1 MAESEPDPIKRLKKY
16 EGVVA
21 RAKEILE
28 KDNYFEEDVG
38 SFWGIMETRPYMRAR
53 QDMTLCL
60 IELGR
65 YSQAIIECE
74 DMLRLCENDNT
85 GVRYILMGLYCVL
98 EKFDEGEILYKKY
111 KDNAVHMLLPL
122 AVLYF

>member
-1 MAESEPDPIKRLKKY
+1 M
-16 EGVVA
+16 A

-28 KDNYFEEDVG
+28 EDNYFEEDVG
-38 SFWGIMETRPYMRAR
+38 SFWGIMETRPYMRER
-53 QDMTLCL
+53 QTMTLCL

-65 YSQAIIECE
+65 YSQA
-74 DMLRLCENDNT
+74 
-85 GVRYILMGLYCVL
+85 LYCVL

-122 AVLYF
+122 AVLYFKKGDYVKAKRYIKK